1 MLITGGD
8 SDTILQWAALDRP
21 NGTMQPG
28 DTRWYSGKVILSSQL
43 NLVRSHQIQMGSG
56 FYSSSSFFPNAKR
69 NKTKDLS
76 VLMPSQIK
84 MNDNNSPTQQT
95 TQLIGSFLP
104 HVEFS
109 KFRILL
115 KCLFSSCYKM
125 FPGKHFTLWPW
136 DNQIDTRVIF
146 KNLFKSY
153 HCTWFSVLLPASIFL
168 FFLPALGPF
177 PGSQENERN
186 HCDQAGMHEN
196 HTTPHRGQGT
206 DPTTLSLCLS
216 PPLPS
221 SHMATL
227 HHPLSPRSVLPLLP
241 GQREHSY
248 ISWGHDVRPGRKC
261 CLWGNS
267 KIVWL
272 H

>member
-1 MLITGGD
+1 M
-8 SDTILQWAALDRP
+8 
-21 NGTMQPG
+21 
-28 DTRWYSGKVILSSQL
+28 ILSSQL

-146 KNLFKSY
+146 KNFLNHIIVHDSQSFFPRPFF
-153 HCTWFSVLLPASIFL
+153 CFFS
-168 FFLPALGPF
+168 
-177 PGSQENERN
+177 
-186 HCDQAGMHEN
+186 
-196 HTTPHRGQGT
+196 
-206 DPTTLSLCLS
+206 
-216 PPLPS
+216 PL
-221 SHMATL
+221 
-227 HHPLSPRSVLPLLP
+227 
-241 GQREHSY
+241 
-248 ISWGHDVRPGRKC
+248 
-261 CLWGNS
+261 
-267 KIVWL
+267 
-272 H
+272 